1 VHPHFQEPTVA
12 DLRHIRDDEFAAGR
26 RLFSESIGAGAPE
39 HLDAEPPYWDMDRTL
54 VATDRDGR
62 LAGVAARFD
71 SRVTLPGGGSVGC
84 CAVPNVGVRAD
95 QQGLGTGRALLQRQI
110 AEAADGGDATMALNA
125 SETAIYGR
133 FGYGP
138 TSRWWSVR
146 AELPRIEWRDDAP
159 ADPGT
164 VHELPEERDAAVR
177 IARDV
182 HERAFG
188 GWHGEVLRSDG
199 WWARWGRRE
208 RDDPGRVVV
217 AVHEVDGTPDAVVA
231 FTVRMAFDDTGFAN
245 RIEVVD
251 LVATDAVAE
260 AHLLRWLCGRRLAT
274 RLTLERCNP
283 RTPVP
288 LLLRD
293 ERQWHTTAWA
303 DAVWVRVLDL
313 PAVVGARATVAADG
327 AVVVRVVD
335 PLVPAVDGTW
345 RLAADGG
352 RLSAERSDDEAA
364 VTLPTEAL
372 APLLW
377 GFRSASELAAAGRV
391 RALDGEAVRRLD
403 AITSWPTPGWC
414 STGF

>member
-1 VHPHFQEPTVA
+1 MA
-12 DLRHIRDDEFAAGR
+12 DLRPIRDDEFAAGR
-26 RLFSESIGAGAPE
+26 RLFSESIGAGAPQ
-39 HLDAEPPYWDMDRTL
+39 HLEVEPPYWDMDRTL

-71 SRVTLPGGGSVGC
+71 SRMTLPGGGSVPC

-95 QQGLGTGRALLQRQI
+95 QQGLGTGRALLERQI
-110 AEAADGGDATMALNA
+110 AEAVEGGDATMALNA
-125 SETAIYGR
+125 SETGIYGR

-146 AELPRIEWRDDAP
+146 VDLPRVAWRADAP
-159 ADPGT
+159 TDPGT
-164 VHELPEERDAAVR
+164 VHELPDDREAAERV
-177 IARDV
+177 ARDV
-182 HERAFG
+182 YERG
-188 GWHGEVLRSDG
+188 WGNWHGEVERSDG

-208 RDDPGRVVV
+208 RNDPGRVLV
-217 AVHEVDGTPDAVVA
+217 AVHEVDGTPDAVIA
-231 FTVRMAFDDTGFAN
+231 FTVKMAFDDTGFAN

-251 LVATDAVAE
+251 LLGTDAQAE

-274 RLTLERCNP
+274 RLSIERCNP

-293 ERQWHTTAWA
+293 ERQWHTTSWA

-313 PAVVGARATVAADG
+313 SAVVAARATVAAD
-327 AVVVRVVD
+327 ASVVVGVVD
-335 PLVPAVDGTW
+335 PLVGAVDGAW
-345 RLAADGG
+345 RLTAEDG
-352 RLSAERSDDEAA
+352 RLVAEPCDDEPA

-377 GFRSASELAAAGRV
+377 GFRSASALAAAGRLEV
-391 RALDGEAVRRLD
+391 ADHGAVATLDGML
-403 AITSWPTPGWC
+403 TWPTPGWC

>member
-1 VHPHFQEPTVA
+1 MA

-26 RLFSESIGAGAPE
+26 RLFSESLGAGSPE
-39 HLDAEPPYWDMDRTL
+39 HLDVEPRYWDMERSL

-71 SRVTLPGGGSVGC
+71 SRMTLPGGGSVTC

-95 QQGLGTGRALLQRQI
+95 QQGLGTGRALLERQI
-110 AEAADGGDATMALNA
+110 AEAVDGGDDVLALNA

-146 AELPRIEWRDDAP
+146 ADLPRIAWRSDAP

-164 VHELPEERDAAVR
+164 IHELPDDRDAAERV
-177 IARDV
+177 ARDV
-182 HERAFG
+182 YDRAWG
-188 GWHGEVLRSDG
+188 TWHGEVERSDG
-199 WWARWGRRE
+199 WWARWGRAERE
-208 RDDPGRVVV
+208 DPGRVMI

-231 FTVRMAFDDTGFAN
+231 YTVKLAFDDTGFAN

-251 LVATDAVAE
+251 IVGTDALAE

-274 RLTLERCNP
+274 RLTIERCNP

-288 LLLRD
+288 LLLQD

-313 PAVVGARATVAADG
+313 PAVVAARATVGADAAV
-327 AVVVRVVD
+327 AVRVED
-335 PLVPAVDGTW
+335 PLVDAVDGVW
-345 RLAADGG
+345 RLAARSGG
-352 RLSAERSDDEAA
+352 LTAEPCDDDPAL
-364 VTLPTEAL
+364 TLPTASL

-377 GFRSASELAAAGRV
+377 GFRSASELAAAGRLQV
-391 RALDGEAVRRLD
+391 GDRAAVHTLD
-403 AITSWPTPGWC
+403 ALLSWPTPGWC